1 MLVPEDF
8 PRNFADRRIFLCSW
22 VTNICLK
29 GSGMSLIVCWQFLW
43 YLNTFEVYTCKMF
56 QIIIRGALSDDC
68 KFLMFCFYL
77 AKNGIKKADFESE
90 LVYMSPVTTTI
101 AVDGKQ

>member
-1 MLVPEDF
+1 
-8 PRNFADRRIFLCSW
+8 
-22 VTNICLK
+22 
-29 GSGMSLIVCWQFLW
+29 
-43 YLNTFEVYTCKMF
+43 MF